1 MQSRSY
7 HFERFASTVDDAA
20 VRYPRDDER
29 YEEHD
34 DVLRSRV
41 DVHGHERYEEH
52 DDVLRSRVDVHRHLV
67 DVRHHARLTA
77 AEVRDV
83 GPEELRTV
91 EDDAHRPAAGDARHG
106 RLRREKRAADLLEA
120 EQSATLAHRR
130 GI

>member
-20 VRYPRDDER
+20 VRYPRDD
-29 YEEHD
+29 
-34 DVLRSRV
+34 
-41 DVHGHERYEEH
+41 ERYEEH

-83 GPEELRTV
+83 GPEELRTI